1 MIALKFGAQK
11 GGVRAYLGTK
21 FGWNTITL
29 SKLFV
34 IIFLA
39 LLKWASD

>member
-21 FGWNTITL
+21 FGWNTINTF
-29 SKLFV
+29 KV
-34 IIFLA
+34 ICDYISGTF
-39 LLKWASD
+39 KVGK